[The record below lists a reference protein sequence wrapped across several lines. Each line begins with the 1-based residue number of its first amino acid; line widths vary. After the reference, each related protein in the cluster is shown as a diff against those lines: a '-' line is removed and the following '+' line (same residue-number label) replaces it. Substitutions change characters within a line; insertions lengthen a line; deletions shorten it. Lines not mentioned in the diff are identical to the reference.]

1 MEVFVIE
8 TCLYCREMSV
18 LHRLRAVS
26 LFLQIYLEEWTRASV
41 EPLPSRA
48 FGHARGHCVSRAF
61 CWTDQEKRETA
72 RSLLLHSRLYH
83 KGRRDFLSSIF
94 GTKRTVCIVEVH
106 EKKSSTIHQLF
117 S

>member
-26 LFLQIYLEEWTRASV
+26 LFLQIYLGEWTRTSV

-48 FGHARGHCVSRAF
+48 FGHARGHLRVSGVLLDGPRK
-61 CWTDQEKRETA
+61 KRDC
-72 RSLLLHSRLYH
+72 S
-83 KGRRDFLSSIF
+83 
-94 GTKRTVCIVEVH
+94 
-106 EKKSSTIHQLF
+106 
-117 S
+117 